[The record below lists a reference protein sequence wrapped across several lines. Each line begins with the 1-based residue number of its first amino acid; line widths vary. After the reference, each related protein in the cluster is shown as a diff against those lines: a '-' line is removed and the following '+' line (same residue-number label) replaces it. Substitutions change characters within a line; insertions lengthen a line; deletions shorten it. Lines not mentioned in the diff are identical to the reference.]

1 MRTFKIIY
9 GFIIIIGCLLA
20 FLLVASYYDSALDKF
35 SFLDLNISE
44 VDNADSDVNLEARP
58 KIKFSNVYN
67 MRYRY
72 YQICGLF
79 FVIGFV
85 FSLVIVGM
93 IQTKMFKIPIYELFM
108 EHDDVNILFMT
119 AISLGVILTVTQV
132 VIYNHVFLNTNN
144 NNNTIKSAH
153 VILNKYVS

>member
-9 GFIIIIGCLLA
+9 GF
-20 FLLVASYYDSALDKF
+20 LVLILCVAASLVISSYYDSALDKF
-35 SFLDLNISE
+35 SFMDLRLSTVE
-44 VDNADSDVNLEARP
+44 EESSDVNLEKRP

-85 FSLVIVGM
+85 FSLVFVGM
-93 IQTKMFKIPIYELFM
+93 IQTKMFKIPIYEIFM
-108 EHDDVNILFMT
+108 DRDDFNILLMT
-119 AISLGVILTVTQV
+119 AFSLGVILAFTQV

-144 NNNTIKSAH
+144 NNNTITSAH
-153 VILNKYVS
+153 VILNK

>member
-20 FLLVASYYDSALDKF
+20 FFLVASYYDSALDKF
-35 SFLDLNISE
+35 SFLDLNISG
-44 VDNADSDVNLEARP
+44 VDNADTDDTDVNLEARP

-93 IQTKMFKIPIYELFM
+93 IQTKMFKIPIYDIFM

-144 NNNTIKSAH
+144 NNNTINSAH
-153 VILNKYVS
+153 VILNK